1 MSASYTRPDG
11 ARILVRRS
19 DRCRSQVAVYAR
31 GGSRFETLETQGLTH
46 FLEHMLFRGCDA
58 YAGPHDVA
66 LAFERLGASFEG
78 ATMVDATML
87 TLDCPS
93 ENLTAVTAVLC
104 EVLRA
109 PRFGGLDVERGIV
122 LEELLEDVNEHGQ
135 SINADDVLRAHMFG
149 AHPLGLP
156 IAGTAT
162 AVESF
167 TESEV
172 RAIYP
177 HTFARP
183 AAIVSVAGSFSDEAL
198 FALAH
203 RVADALPEGV
213 PRQTPHWRGHSPGG
227 FAEVGTDDSQCELRL
242 GFLTPGASHAD
253 REAFELLVRLVDDGM
268 STRLYARVCNEL
280 GLCYD
285 THASHD
291 LHEDVGLFAFAG
303 QIAPERAPD
312 LVREWSKIVADL
324 AAGSITP
331 EELNS
336 AKART
341 RWDAEALL
349 ESPSSMLEH
358 EALEALWGTPV
369 DMQAWAARVDALTL
383 ADLQRVAR
391 VVFIAGAASLV
402 SVGPIG
408 AKRREKLL
416 AAAAPWVS

>member
-1 MSASYTRPDG
+1 M
-11 ARILVRRS
+11 
-19 DRCRSQVAVYAR
+19 YAR
-31 GGSRFETLETQGLTH
+31 GGSRFETPQNQGLTH
-46 FLEHMLFRGCDA
+46 FLEHMLFRGCAA

-93 ENLTAVTAVLC
+93 ENMAAVVDVLC
-104 EVLRA
+104 NVLQA
-109 PRFGGLDVERGIV
+109 PHFGGIDVERGIV

-135 SINADDVLRAHMFG
+135 SINADDVLRAHVFG
-149 AHPLGLP
+149 QHALGLP
-156 IAGTAT
+156 IAGTAA

-172 RAIYP
+172 RAVYP
-177 HTFARP
+177 QTFARP
-183 AAIVSVAGSFSDEAL
+183 AAMVSISGSSSEETL
-198 FALAH
+198 LTLAH
-203 RVADALPEGV
+203 RVADALPEGT
-213 PRQTPHWRGHSPGG
+213 PLQTERWNGSPPGG
-227 FAEVGTDDSQCELRL
+227 FADVDTDDSQCELRL

-253 REAFELLVRLVDDGM
+253 REAFELLVRLIDDGM

-291 LHEDVGLFAFAG
+291 LHEDVGLFAFTG
-303 QIAPERAPD
+303 QIAPERAHD
-312 LVREWSKIVADL
+312 LVREWSQIVAEL
-324 AAGSITP
+324 AAGNITA
-331 EELNS
+331 EELNG

-369 DMQAWAARVDALTL
+369 DMLAWAARVEALTL
-383 ADLQRVAR
+383 SDLQRVAR
-391 VVFIAGAASLV
+391 DVFVAGSASLV
-402 SVGPIG
+402 CVGPITQ
-408 AKRREKLL
+408 KRREKLL
-416 AAAAPWVS
+416 VAAAPWV